1 MNSAETASVDVVDS
15 LQACRLLFNHPIKD
29 ESAGILLRS
38 RLAAIATRLGFSS
51 ARRQSMALVAAEM
64 VSNQIKYAASHGQ
77 IQIWQQPQSLDL
89 FALDFGAGIENLSRA
104 QQDGYSTASTL
115 GKGLGA
121 ILRVPDESGIFTSSA
136 TRATDWHGTAIWA
149 RFNLITTATEK
160 LSSLA
165 LGLYC
170 RAFSDDRYNGDR
182 IYIQRRTNGLRWL
195 HLDGLGHG
203 EHAQATT
210 DDLGKYMHYAQTPRE
225 IMGTLDRHLAATRGA
240 VAILSEIDYAEHCVE
255 IMGVG
260 DMSAHLY
267 SENQLQNFTFAPG
280 VMGHEHIN
288 PEPLRAP
295 YKKTATM
302 FTCSDGIRR
311 GWDSSTFPGLLNHHP
326 QMIAYVLGNIKGR
339 LSDDQSLCVVRYS

>member
-1 MNSAETASVDVVDS
+1 MNSAEIASADVVDS

-38 RLAAIATRLGFSS
+38 RLTAIATRLGFS
-51 ARRQSMALVAAEM
+51 AAKRQSMALVAAEM
-64 VSNQIKYAASHGQ
+64 VSNQIKYAGGHGQ

-121 ILRVPDESGIFTSSA
+121 ILRVPDVSGIFTSA
-136 TRATDWHGTAIWA
+136 TARGTDWHGTAIWA
-149 RFNLITTATEK
+149 RFDFGGVQGK

-182 IYIQRRTNGLRWL
+182 IYIQQRDNGLRWL

-210 DDLGKYMHYAQTPRE
+210 NDLGKYMHYAQTPSE
-225 IMGTLDRHLAATRGA
+225 ILGTLDRHLAATRGA
-240 VAILSEIDYAEHCVE
+240 VAILSEINCTQNSVE
-255 IMGVG
+255 IIGVG

-267 SENQLQNFTFAPG
+267 SENQLQSFSFAPG
-280 VMGHEHIN
+280 VLGHEHIN
-288 PEPLRAP
+288 PEPLRAA